1 MSAASACIRA
11 RPHGRSR
18 QERQAV
24 GVERPYAEVEEQ
36 LGGYYLIE
44 APDLDGA
51 IVWAARCPGADTG
64 AIEVRPIWAM

>member
-24 GVERPYAEVEEQ
+24 GVERPLRRGQRAARR
-36 LGGYYLIE
+36 LLLIE

-51 IVWAARCPGADTG
+51 IVWAARCPGAETG